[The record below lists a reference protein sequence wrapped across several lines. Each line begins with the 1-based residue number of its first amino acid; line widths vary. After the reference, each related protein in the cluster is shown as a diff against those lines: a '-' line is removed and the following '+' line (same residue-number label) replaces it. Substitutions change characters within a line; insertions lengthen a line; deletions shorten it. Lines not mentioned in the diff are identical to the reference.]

1 MAAPQVGASLE
12 GRRPSDLVVPSYS
25 ELTLGR
31 FRAAFPGDLT
41 TVEVT
46 RGRERSYP
54 GLFGPAPRT
63 DSIYRALS
71 NFIRDQSVLDI
82 GSGSGAGLAVLSA
95 ARSRVGVDVSEE
107 AHRFATRA
115 TSGVTFLCLDAAHA
129 ELPSADV
136 VTVVDVLGCA
146 QDPGAL
152 LRAAARSLG
161 AGGVLYVAEPRA
173 SIAQELLPPARA
185 AFSKQGLSV
194 LLAEAG
200 FELESW
206 LSEGR
211 FWVARARREQ
221 REWAAQF
228 ELART
233 QVRASGFTR
242 ALEILEHPPAQP
254 GGLIEASWA
263 LLCAE
268 AHRLQGD
275 GDAALTSLIRG
286 HEQAPDD
293 ARILARLAEVLI
305 ESGEL
310 EEAERFANAAVERDP
325 ASAEAVRARARALTA
340 KASPEE
346 RVGLWQRA
354 LRLDPSNMDLSV
366 RLAIA
371 ASEIGCYSMGMSALE
386 KVTEYGGNLPADFHL
401 TLGWLRLM
409 VGRLDEALV
418 ECRFAQLLE
427 PDHPGVMDLHLAIC
441 ESDPKPLGQC

>member
-1 MAAPQVGASLE
+1 MAAPQVGVSHE
-12 GRRPSDLVVPSYS
+12 GRRPSDIVAPSYS
-25 ELTLGR
+25 ELMLGR
-31 FRAAFPGDLT
+31 FRAAFPGDSA

-46 RGRERSYP
+46 RSRERSYP

-71 NFIRDQSVLDI
+71 NFVRDQSVLDI
-82 GSGSGAGLAVLSA
+82 GSGSGAGLGAFGA
-95 ARSRVGVDVSEE
+95 ARSRVGVDISDE

-115 TSGVTFLCLDAAHA
+115 SSSASFLCLDAAQA

-146 QDPGAL
+146 QDPAAL

-161 AGGVLYVAEPRA
+161 PGGVLYVAEPRA
-173 SIAQELLPPARA
+173 SIAQELLPPARC
-185 AFSKQGLSV
+185 AFSKPGLAV

-200 FELESW
+200 FELETW

-211 FWVARARREQ
+211 FWVVRARRAPSV
-221 REWAAQF
+221 WAEKL

-233 QVRASGFTR
+233 RVQAGDYPR
-242 ALEILEHPPAQP
+242 ALDILGCPPEEP

-263 LLCAE
+263 LLRAE
-268 AHRLQGD
+268 AHRLRGD
-275 GDAALTSLIRG
+275 GDAVLTSLIRG
-286 HEQAPDD
+286 HEKAPDD
-293 ARILARLAEVLI
+293 ARVLARLAEALI
-305 ESGEL
+305 DSGEL
-310 EEAERFANAAVERDP
+310 EQAERFASAAVERDP
-325 ASAEAVRARARALTA
+325 SSAAAVRARARALSA
-340 KASPEE
+340 SASPEE

-366 RLAIA
+366 RIAIA
-371 ASEIGCYSMGMSALE
+371 ASELGCYSIGMTALE
-386 KVTEYGGNLPADFHL
+386 KVREYGGALPADFHL

-409 VGRLDEALV
+409 MGRLDEALV
-418 ECRFAQLLE
+418 ECRWAQLLE
-427 PDHPGVMDLHLAIC
+427 PNHPGALDLQLAIC